1 MRCVRDACNSYYG
14 TVFHLVK
21 KAVYE
26 DCLVGMESVLGF
38 IENNALRSVDNVF
51 CNFIASVSREAVHE
65 DSVLVSYAHELGV
78 DLIVLE
84 DLNSL
89 SLFSFLAH

>member
-1 MRCVRDACNSYYG
+1 MS
-14 TVFHLVK
+14 
-21 KAVYE
+21 
-26 DCLVGMESVLGF
+26 MESVLCF
-38 IENNALRSVDNVF
+38 VENNALRSVDNVF
-51 CNFIASVSREAVHE
+51 CYFIASVSREAVHE

-89 SLFSFLAH
+89 GLLSFLTHGCPYICVNNVSAFSCFERIFSHDDL